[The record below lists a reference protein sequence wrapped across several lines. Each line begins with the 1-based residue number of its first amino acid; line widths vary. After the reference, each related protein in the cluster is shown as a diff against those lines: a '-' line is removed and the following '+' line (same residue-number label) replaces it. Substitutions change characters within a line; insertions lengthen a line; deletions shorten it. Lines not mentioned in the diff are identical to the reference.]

1 MDGNIC
7 FEAQDNLKRY
17 ESLKGKQRR
26 EAESLLEVDRKVRE
40 QLSLGTTGGGHRN
53 VIKIFMLIP
62 PWGMVG
68 PGFRDIILCTL
79 TAFLQS
85 CRRMTGLSS
94 SSSGTRWREIRAQ
107 GREPQ
112 GVWGGGWSLGTGGRA
127 LALISQG
134 RAWHT
139 RLCTHLDIAR

>member
-17 ESLKGKQRR
+17 GGLKGKQRR
-26 EAESLLEVDRKVRE
+26 EAESLPEVDRKVRE

-53 VIKIFMLIP
+53 VIQILMPIP
-62 PWGMVG
+62 LRGMVG

-94 SSSGTRWREIRAQ
+94 SSSGTRWREIRAR

-112 GVWGGGWSLGTGGRA
+112 GVCVWGCGLWDRVAELW
-127 LALISQG
+127 L
-134 RAWHT
+134 
-139 RLCTHLDIAR
+139 